1 MQRGA
6 TCRDRG
12 WCRWLRGGVPSLS
25 HQRPA
30 KTHRTW
36 QPEGTS
42 ERALF
47 CILEDQEAQATVLRA
62 SPPSLTLSCHP
73 PSSPHSP
80 SFWNVV
86 STWGIAE
93 MKTRG
98 QTEAGLKH
106 RAADPRR
113 LAHRLGVTF
122 DLSFC
127 LLSSLPLGNG
137 GSASRRREA
146 LCLPPAPPTPTS
158 SFWFN
163 TLYLLST

>member
-47 CILEDQEAQATVLRA
+47 CIHEDQEAQATVLRA

-73 PSSPHSP
+73 PILSTLPFFLECRLHVGHCRDENTGANGSWPEASRGGPSPPGSP
-80 SFWNVV
+80 S
-86 STWGIAE
+86 
-93 MKTRG
+93 
-98 QTEAGLKH
+98 
-106 RAADPRR
+106 RR
-113 LAHRLGVTF
+113 HLR
-122 DLSFC
+122 SQ
-127 LLSSLPLGNG
+127 LLSPLI
-137 GSASRRREA
+137 SAPGEWGERQQA
-146 LCLPPAPPTPTS
+146 A
-158 SFWFN
+158 
-163 TLYLLST
+163 